1 VLFFN
6 YNRINPGLNNL
17 AVQARMS
24 EIFGEDRATELRE
37 QLVRRSPYEREQRII
52 QATVEALQGQGKR
65 YVLPFQFKKE
75 GVTRTSH
82 HLFFVTKHIRG
93 YDIMKEVMAKK
104 SSRHEQGVASF
115 GYDPNIRREPLQ
127 PSLFPTP
134 GPLDF
139 LAKTL
144 LQKFAGQQLS
154 VIEIFRQHHV
164 GTPYLLSNYKTIL
177 KHLEEQGTIVINPL
191 ANRRR
196 KGTLSDNSLVQF
208 PQEKNK

>member
-1 VLFFN
+1 
-6 YNRINPGLNNL
+6 
-17 AVQARMS
+17 
-24 EIFGEDRATELRE
+24 
-37 QLVRRSPYEREQRII
+37 
-52 QATVEALQGQGKR
+52 
-65 YVLPFQFKKE
+65 
-75 GVTRTSH
+75 
-82 HLFFVTKHIRG
+82 
-93 YDIMKEVMAKK
+93 MKEVMAKK

-115 GYDPNIRREPLQ
+115 GYDPNIRCEPLQ

-196 KGTLSDNSLVQF
+196 KWTLSDNSLVQF